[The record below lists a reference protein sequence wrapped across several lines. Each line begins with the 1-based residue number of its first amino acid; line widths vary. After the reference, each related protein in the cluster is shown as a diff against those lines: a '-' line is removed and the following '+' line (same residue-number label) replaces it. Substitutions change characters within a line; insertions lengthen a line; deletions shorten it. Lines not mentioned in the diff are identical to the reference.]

1 MGLSKFLGEPF
12 LIAKVSQYIERVLAF
27 SFISDKYLL
36 TAHQDHLSVYN
47 LSKGYPPFNRLDP
60 STEPIPVCRL
70 ALPGICHAAGL
81 HRSGSLDHVPG
92 SPFVLPQPDAADVLP
107 LLNLTPD
114 GDTSSDFDD
123 EGTAWEAKEVPFHED
138 PSINILA
145 LNLIPYVDYW
155 VAGTMGTTII
165 IPLQRLV
172 DFAEETV
179 AKSGV
184 DTTGKAAKDAMKA
197 QTEPRDRTEAQ
208 IHSGLGNVQLLGGV
222 PRDYLI
228 FKLAQLERQKRI
240 ELIKAGLSAE
250 TTDVHDSTR
259 VPRNPRCFQASQWLK
274 YALVFKQ
281 RTRGHL
287 YDYRKS
293 VVSGSRFVASIEV
306 RERKGLFQLIEFNPT
321 WVNAL
326 EKRLGRPARN
336 VGLHYQTAGYGNPM
350 FHPVERNWKTEGL
363 IVPMTF
369 EEHAAVTDHP
379 GDSNEDSVDDFL
391 DTHFGG
397 NDGGYAFRPPR
408 LPVTPTPTPILT
420 PSPVESGTD
429 LRLEEIYSPG
439 PSWYGW
445 RVARCGEVK
454 YAWKVIQINGDIIPL
469 DVAIQEDSLIYTAV
483 SMREFL

>member
-1 MGLSKFLGEPF
+1 MGLSEFLGGPL

-36 TAHQDHLSVYN
+36 TAHQDHLSVYD

-70 ALPGICHAAGL
+70 ALPGIYHAAGL
-81 HRSGSLDHVPG
+81 HCSGSLDHVPG
-92 SPFVLPQPDAADVLP
+92 SPFDLPQPDAADVLP

-138 PSINILA
+138 SSRNILA
-145 LNLIPYVDYW
+145 LNLIRYVDYW
-155 VAGTMGTTII
+155 VTGTMGTTII

-179 AKSGV
+179 AKSAV
-184 DTTGKAAKDAMKA
+184 DATGKAAKDAMKA
-197 QTEPRDRTEAQ
+197 QIEARDKTGAR
-208 IHSGLGNVQLLGGV
+208 IHSELWNVQTLGV
-222 PRDYLI
+222 PRGYLI
-228 FKLAQLERQKRI
+228 FKLAQLERQRRI

-250 TTDVHDSTR
+250 TKDMHDPTR
-259 VPRNPRCFQASQWLK
+259 LPRNPRCFRPSRWLK

-281 RTRGHL
+281 QTQRRL

-306 RERKGLFQLIEFNPT
+306 REGKRLFQLIEFNPT

-336 VGLHYQTAGYGNPM
+336 FGVHYQTAGYGNPM
-350 FHPVERNWKTEGL
+350 FHPAERNWRTEGL

-369 EEHAAVTDHP
+369 GEHATFTDHP
-379 GDSNEDSVDDFL
+379 GDSNEDSVDDFP

-397 NDGGYAFRPPR
+397 NDEGYIFRPPR
-408 LPVTPTPTPILT
+408 LPVAPTPTPILT
-420 PSPVESGTD
+420 PSPVESETD
-429 LRLEEIYSPG
+429 FRLETYSPG

-454 YAWKVIQINGDIIPL
+454 YAWKVIQINGDAIPL
-469 DVAIQEDSLIYTAV
+469 DVAIQEDSLIYTTV
-483 SMREFL
+483 SMRESL